1 MIYFSTGTNT
11 ITLSLFEK
19 ATIANPQYVFVF
31 VNDNTG
37 KKVACT
43 QTYTS
48 LDGNR
53 QQFILTVGVSTPLL
67 GKVLL
72 DDYGSYSYYVYQ
84 SANAS
89 LFDYTNINTT
99 DLRTLTGEVEN
110 GKMTWAFVPPTNIYY
125 KDIRTS
131 IVTNGQ

>member
-1 MIYFSTGTNT
+1 
-11 ITLSLFEK
+11 
-19 ATIANPQYVFVF
+19 
-31 VNDNTG
+31 
-37 KKVACT
+37 
-43 QTYTS
+43 
-48 LDGNR
+48 
-53 QQFILTVGVSTPLL
+53 
-67 GKVLL
+67 VLL

-84 SANAS
+84 SANAT

-110 GKMTWAFVPPTNIYY
+110 GKMTWAFVAPTNTYY